1 MRQYEIAIRIAQV
14 HHLADERKYRKALT
28 VIQTLDMRQIRNV
41 SDLKVFAE
49 VYTRTEQL
57 AEAKATYLRIYK
69 KSRTRKTLYRLIYLA
84 IRTNSLE
91 EAEKYY
97 EEFVRMNPSNR
108 DALIL
113 RYRLDKAAGVQIGQL
128 IDTLRDLKEEEYI
141 EEWAYELAK
150 LYQQAGRYEE
160 CREECDDIKLWFG
173 SGEIVERAKLLLDH
187 IQENDPMPFLDDTDF
202 TDPLHREKPNP
213 DDTGSLPDLSE
224 YLESSSEQEMKLL
237 KKADPAKFEEIISEK
252 TSDKGFDAESDY
264 GDGNQDKK
272 PEALQKL
279 SGLLFGNKG
288 NKAEEEDYQNEDA
301 EQQTEQDLSESVEE
315 QAASEDDDLVWEMEK
330 PAENTAETV
339 TAAER
344 ELATA
349 IPEGSTEPDGDDVA
363 EKTADAES
371 LESEKVAD
379 AEEHQRTDQKIEID
393 PSNFPPI
400 SQSGT
405 GITQDLAKEIS
416 AIYEA
421 ERQAQLKEKT
431 VSVIQ
436 ELPNVANDVVERMTE
451 AAVQSETKR
460 YVPVNPEG
468 ATGQEDLSGSTV
480 VVPDLTGENESE
492 VNTSIE
498 RMAKHLPDPSGD
510 TQESAIETIARQLR
524 EAEAFEKLPE
534 DAEQTEKAP
543 SELHSELQLLRALE
557 QELQEAEAK
566 IEKTVA
572 IADKEIEAAAG
583 EEVPVTA
590 TAKEVIAAV
599 DANIQNH
606 GSQPQ
611 AVKQVPPQAGSV
623 LGAVGQSQQG
633 GAGRVSAE
641 QSQTPAG
648 GSVAGQPQKLA
659 AGNVAGQSQTP
670 AAGSVAGQPQ
680 KPAAGNVTRE
690 SQTPAAGNGI
700 AGQTSQETTVQSP
713 ETARR
718 ITEQAQ
724 PTGGAVEAAAT
735 AETEKVQ
742 SATGEVLPEKDL
754 PTTRALHRS
763 FDDVLILIGGEM
775 DPSHFVLI
783 GDGKERILGI
793 SKRIA
798 VVMRETGYLSS
809 GRIAHIAAEQ
819 LNVMDLSQFKK
830 QLKGNCLLITNAAEL
845 LFPTITRV
853 FSIMDEFYGDFT
865 VILSDE
871 GATLDQLFRFVPAL
885 ARRFKYVIDI
895 TQYTEKDYK
904 M

>member
-69 KSRTRKTLYRLIYLA
+69 KSRTRKILYRLIYLA
-84 IRTNSLE
+84 IRTNDLE

-160 CREECDDIKLWFG
+160 CREECADIKLWFG

-252 TSDKGFDAESDY
+252 TSDKGFDADSDHV
-264 GDGNQDKK
+264 DSNQDKK
-272 PEALQKL
+272 PETLQKL
-279 SGLLFGNKG
+279 SGLLFGNKV
-288 NKAEEEDYQNEDA
+288 NKAEEEDYQDA
-301 EQQTEQDLSESVEE
+301 GQQAEQDLPESAEE
-315 QAASEDDDLVWEMEK
+315 QAASEADDLLWEMEK
-330 PAENTAETV
+330 SAEDAAETV
-339 TAAER
+339 AAAEQELVPAMSEDSVEQGADETTDR
-344 ELATA
+344 EVLE
-349 IPEGSTEPDGDDVA
+349 PEKAVA
-363 EKTADAES
+363 EEFQHKD
-371 LESEKVAD
+371 
-379 AEEHQRTDQKIEID
+379 RKIEID
-393 PSNFPPI
+393 PSNFPAV

-460 YVPVNPEG
+460 YVPVNPEE

-480 VVPDLTGENESE
+480 VVPDLTGGNESE
-492 VNTSIE
+492 TSTPME
-498 RMAKHLPDPSGD
+498 RMAEHLPDPSGD

-524 EAEAFEKLPE
+524 EAETFEKLPE
-534 DAEQTEKAP
+534 EAGQAAEEAGKAP
-543 SELHSELQLLRALE
+543 SELHSELQLLKALE

-599 DANIQNH
+599 EANIQNH
-606 GSQPQ
+606 GSQAQAAKQGQPQ
-611 AVKQVPPQAGSV
+611 TGFVS
-623 LGAVGQSQQG
+623 GAAGQSQQG
-633 GAGRVSAE
+633 TAASAIAD
-641 QSQTPAG
+641 QSQKTAAG
-648 GSVAGQPQKLA
+648 NEIAGQVVQKTADQPQKTGVGNGVAGQVLQG
-659 AGNVAGQSQTP
+659 AG
-670 AAGSVAGQPQ
+670 
-680 KPAAGNVTRE
+680 
-690 SQTPAAGNGI
+690 
-700 AGQTSQETTVQSP
+700 QSP
-713 ETARR
+713 ETTATDSGT
-718 ITEQAQ
+718 TEQAQ
-724 PTGGAVEAAAT
+724 PVRGAAESAAT
-735 AETEKVQ
+735 TETEGSSSEVQ

>member
-28 VIQTLDMRQIRNV
+28 VIQTLDMRQVRNV
-41 SDLKVFAE
+41 SDLRVFAE

-84 IRTNSLE
+84 IRTNELE

-224 YLESSSEQEMKLL
+224 YLQSSSEQEMKLL
-237 KKADPAKFEEIISEK
+237 KKADPAKFEEIISER
-252 TSDKGFDAESDY
+252 TATEESDTESDKADSS
-264 GDGNQDKK
+264 QDKK
-272 PEALQKL
+272 PEGLQKL
-279 SGLLFGNKG
+279 SGLLFGNKTG
-288 NKAEEEDYQNEDA
+288 KAEEDHSNEDIDRQSDQETSELA
-301 EQQTEQDLSESVEE
+301 EEPTES
-315 QAASEDDDLVWEMEK
+315 AADDLAWDQEK
-330 PAENTAETV
+330 PSENVAD
-339 TAAER
+339 TAAEQ
-344 ELATA
+344 
-349 IPEGSTEPDGDDVA
+349 DVA
-363 EKTADAES
+363 HAMSKDSMGQSADQEAAKTMNAGDAEP
-371 LESEKVAD
+371 EQDVMAA
-379 AEEHQRTDQKIEID
+379 AEESGRTDRKIEID
-393 PSNFPPI
+393 PSDFPPV

-421 ERQAQLKEKT
+421 EHQAQLKEKT
-431 VSVIQ
+431 VTVIQ

-451 AAVQSETKR
+451 AVAQSETKR
-460 YVPVNPEG
+460 YVPME
-468 ATGQEDLSGSTV
+468 AKDTTGQEDLSGSTV
-480 VVPDLTGENESE
+480 VVPDLAGDTGSE
-492 VNTSIE
+492 TAGTQLE
-498 RMAKHLPDPSGD
+498 RMAEKLPDPSGD
-510 TQESAIETIARQLR
+510 TRESAIETIARQLQ
-524 EAEAFEKLPE
+524 AADAFEKLPE
-534 DAEQTEKAP
+534 EDEHIANEEESS
-543 SELHSELQLLRALE
+543 SELNTELQLLKALE

-572 IADKEIEAAAG
+572 IASEEIEAAA
-583 EEVPVTA
+583 EEEAAATA
-590 TAKEVIAAV
+590 TAKEVIEAV
-599 DANIQNH
+599 ETNIQNH
-606 GSQPQ
+606 AQTADQGQTVAESAVASSSQQEGQSQALAGAASEQAQAATATASEQPQ
-611 AVKQVPPQAGSV
+611 AAAQTTAASEQPQAANV
-623 LGAVGQSQQG
+623 QA
-633 GAGRVSAE
+633 AAAAE
-641 QSQTPAG
+641 G
-648 GSVAGQPQKLA
+648 
-659 AGNVAGQSQTP
+659 
-670 AAGSVAGQPQ
+670 
-680 KPAAGNVTRE
+680 
-690 SQTPAAGNGI
+690 
-700 AGQTSQETTVQSP
+700 
-713 ETARR
+713 TA
-718 ITEQAQ
+718 
-724 PTGGAVEAAAT
+724 EAAAAT
-735 AETEKVQ
+735 ETESSSEVQ
-742 SATGEVLPEKDL
+742 SATGEVLPDKDL

-819 LNVMDLSQFKK
+819 LNVMDLSQFKR

-895 TQYTEKDYK
+895 TQYTEKDYRL
-904 M
+904 

>member
-69 KSRTRKTLYRLIYLA
+69 KSRTRKILYRLIYLA
-84 IRTNSLE
+84 IRTNDLE

-160 CREECDDIKLWFG
+160 CREECADIKLWFG

-252 TSDKGFDAESDY
+252 VADKGFDAESDH

-279 SGLLFGNKG
+279 SGLLFGNKV
-288 NKAEEEDYQNEDA
+288 NKAEEEDYQDA
-301 EQQTEQDLSESVEE
+301 GQQAEQDLPESAEE
-315 QAASEDDDLVWEMEK
+315 QAASEADDLLWEMEK
-330 PAENTAETV
+330 SAEDVAETV
-339 TAAER
+339 AEAEQELVPAMSEDSVEQGADETTDR
-344 ELATA
+344 EVLE
-349 IPEGSTEPDGDDVA
+349 PEKAVA
-363 EKTADAES
+363 EEFQHKD
-371 LESEKVAD
+371 
-379 AEEHQRTDQKIEID
+379 RKIEID
-393 PSNFPPI
+393 PSNFPAV

-460 YVPVNPEG
+460 YVPVNPEE
-468 ATGQEDLSGSTV
+468 AAGQEDLSGSTV
-480 VVPDLTGENESE
+480 VVPDLTGGNGSE
-492 VNTSIE
+492 TSTPME
-498 RMAKHLPDPSGD
+498 RMAEHLPDPSGD

-524 EAEAFEKLPE
+524 EAETFEKLPE
-534 DAEQTEKAP
+534 EAGQAAEEAGKAP
-543 SELHSELQLLRALE
+543 SELHSELQLLKALE

-599 DANIQNH
+599 EANIQNH

-611 AVKQVPPQAGSV
+611 AAKQGQPQTGFVS
-623 LGAVGQSQQG
+623 GAAGQSQQG
-633 GAGRVSAE
+633 TAASAIAD
-641 QSQTPAG
+641 QSQKTAAG
-648 GSVAGQPQKLA
+648 NEIAGQVVQKTADQPQKTGVGNGVAGQVLQG
-659 AGNVAGQSQTP
+659 AG
-670 AAGSVAGQPQ
+670 
-680 KPAAGNVTRE
+680 
-690 SQTPAAGNGI
+690 
-700 AGQTSQETTVQSP
+700 QSP
-713 ETARR
+713 ETTATDSGT
-718 ITEQAQ
+718 TEQAQ
-724 PTGGAVEAAAT
+724 PVRGAAESAAT
-735 AETEKVQ
+735 TETEGSSSEVQ

>member
-1 MRQYEIAIRIAQV
+1 MKQYEIAIRIAQV

-41 SDLKVFAE
+41 SDLRVFAE
-49 VYTRTEQL
+49 VFTRTEQL

-69 KSRTRKTLYRLIYLA
+69 KSRTRKILYRLIYLA
-84 IRTNSLE
+84 IRTNDLE

-252 TSDKGFDAESDY
+252 KSDKEDGTESDNV
-264 GDGNQDKK
+264 DSNQDKK

-279 SGLLFGNKG
+279 SGLLFGNKA
-288 NKAEEEDYQNEDA
+288 NKAEEEDYQNESAGQEMSEAA
-301 EQQTEQDLSESVEE
+301 EEQVASES
-315 QAASEDDDLVWEMEK
+315 DDLVWDLEK
-330 PAENTAETV
+330 PAEDEAETV
-339 TAAER
+339 ATAEQ
-344 ELATA
+344 ELASVMA
-349 IPEGSTEPDGDDVA
+349 KGSIEPEADGVDAVKESVDAGGAETEKGLVEP
-363 EKTADAES
+363 
-371 LESEKVAD
+371 
-379 AEEHQRTDQKIEID
+379 AEESGQTDQKIEID
-393 PSNFPPI
+393 PSDFPTI

-421 ERQAQLKEKT
+421 ERQAQLREKT
-431 VSVIQ
+431 VTVIQ

-451 AAVQSETKR
+451 AVAQSETKP
-460 YVPVNPEG
+460 YVPLEVEEK
-468 ATGQEDLSGSTV
+468 AEQEDLSGSTV
-480 VVPDLTGENESE
+480 VVPDLSGQIESE
-492 VNTSIE
+492 ASTPVE
-498 RMAKHLPDPSGD
+498 RMAEKLPDPSGD
-510 TQESAIETIARQLR
+510 TQESAIETIARQLKD
-524 EAEAFEKLPE
+524 AEAFEKLPE
-534 DAEQTEKAP
+534 DTEQKTEEREKAP
-543 SELHSELQLLRALE
+543 SELHSELQLLKALE

-583 EEVPVTA
+583 EEAIVTA
-590 TAKEVIAAV
+590 TAKEVIEAV
-599 DANIQNH
+599 ETNIQNH
-606 GSQPQ
+606 GDSQPQ
-611 AVKQVPPQAGSV
+611 VANQGQV
-623 LGAVGQSQQG
+623 
-633 GAGRVSAE
+633 
-641 QSQTPAG
+641 
-648 GSVAGQPQKLA
+648 A
-659 AGNVAGQSQTP
+659 AGNAANTAEMAAAGQKSPSADKLPQTAGQS
-670 AAGSVAGQPQ
+670 PQ
-680 KPAAGNVTRE
+680 KPAVPAPQKADADSEAVE
-690 SQTPAAGNGI
+690 KPQTA
-700 AGQTSQETTVQSP
+700 E
-713 ETARR
+713 
-718 ITEQAQ
+718 
-724 PTGGAVEAAAT
+724 GATEAAAT
-735 AETEKVQ
+735 SETKEPQ

-819 LNVMDLSQFKK
+819 LNVMDLSQFKR

>member
-28 VIQTLDMRQIRNV
+28 VIQTLDIRQIRNV

-49 VYTRTEQL
+49 VFTRTEQL

-69 KSRTRKTLYRLIYLA
+69 KSRTRKILYRLIYLA
-84 IRTNSLE
+84 IRTNDLE

-160 CREECDDIKLWFG
+160 CREECADIRLWFG
-173 SGEIVERAKLLLDH
+173 SGEIVERAKLLLEH

-224 YLESSSEQEMKLL
+224 YLESDSEQEMKLL

-252 TSDKGFDAESDY
+252 VSTDEFATGTDSSV
-264 GDGNQDKK
+264 DKK
-272 PEALQKL
+272 PEGLQKL
-279 SGLLFGNKG
+279 SGLLFGNKSA
-288 NKAEEEDYQNEDA
+288 KAETEFDQNPEEDHFELAGETNVSEEREDPPEEMPETMQDRKDTAGTAEHQAVESAVVEGYQEDKVATIGDSVQEDA
-301 EQQTEQDLSESVEE
+301 VSTKDSDSVQETLAVAEESEQ
-315 QAASEDDDLVWEMEK
+315 
-330 PAENTAETV
+330 
-339 TAAER
+339 TAA
-344 ELATA
+344 
-349 IPEGSTEPDGDDVA
+349 
-363 EKTADAES
+363 
-371 LESEKVAD
+371 
-379 AEEHQRTDQKIEID
+379 KIEID
-393 PSNFPPI
+393 PSGFPPV

-421 ERQAQLKEKT
+421 EHQAQLKEKT
-431 VSVIQ
+431 VTVIQ
-436 ELPNVANDVVERMTE
+436 ELPNIANDVVERMTE
-451 AAVQSETKR
+451 ALEQSETR
-460 YVPVNPEG
+460 QYVPVSVG
-468 ATGQEDLSGSTV
+468 KDSSSEDLSGPTV
-480 VVPDLTGENESE
+480 VVPDLGGSVVEQM
-492 VNTSIE
+492 E
-498 RMAKHLPDPSGD
+498 RMAEKLPDPSAD
-510 TQESAIETIARQLR
+510 TKENRIQDIARQLQ
-524 EAEAFEKLPE
+524 EAELSQESQEDSIEKPK
-534 DAEQTEKAP
+534 AEKA
-543 SELHSELQLLRALE
+543 SELNTELQLLRALE
-557 QELQEAEAK
+557 KELQEAEAK
-566 IEKTVA
+566 IERTVA
-572 IADKEIEAAAG
+572 IAGEEMEAAAG
-583 EEVPVTA
+583 GEIAVTA
-590 TAKEVIAAV
+590 TAQEVIDAVEANLENHGNQTVPDV
-599 DANIQNH
+599 DAAKSTAATVEPAEARPLEAAGQQETKT
-606 GSQPQ
+606 SQPEEAARQ
-611 AVKQVPPQAGSV
+611 QNTMAEVNSGQPQE
-623 LGAVGQSQQG
+623 AVGQQNT
-633 GAGRVSAE
+633 VAE
-641 QSQTPAG
+641 AMT
-648 GSVAGQPQKLA
+648 GQPQ
-659 AGNVAGQSQTP
+659 GTEG
-670 AAGSVAGQPQ
+670 
-680 KPAAGNVTRE
+680 VT
-690 SQTPAAGNGI
+690 
-700 AGQTSQETTVQSP
+700 P
-713 ETARR
+713 ETVSVK
-718 ITEQAQ
+718 ESSEEV
-724 PTGGAVEAAAT
+724 P
-735 AETEKVQ
+735 

-783 GDGKERILGI
+783 GDGKDRILGI

-809 GRIAHIAAEQ
+809 GRIAHITAEQ

-830 QLKGNCLLITNAAEL
+830 QLKGNCLLITHAAEL

-853 FSIMDEFYGDFT
+853 FAIMDEFYGDFT

-904 M
+904 

>member
-28 VIQTLDMRQIRNV
+28 VIQTLDIRQIRNV

-49 VYTRTEQL
+49 VFTRTEQL

-69 KSRTRKTLYRLIYLA
+69 KSRTRKILYRLIYLA
-84 IRTNSLE
+84 IRTNDLE

-97 EEFVRMNPSNR
+97 DEFVRMNPSNR

-160 CREECDDIKLWFG
+160 CREECADIRLWFG

-187 IQENDPMPFLDDTDF
+187 IQENDTMPFLDDTDF

-224 YLESSSEQEMKLL
+224 YLESDSEQEMKLL

-252 TSDKGFDAESDY
+252 VSTDEFAPDTDS
-264 GDGNQDKK
+264 NLDKK
-272 PEALQKL
+272 PEGLQKL
-279 SGLLFGNKG
+279 SGLLFGNKSA
-288 NKAEEEDYQNEDA
+288 KAETEFDQKPEEDHFELAEDTSISEEAEDQAEEAPESVQDREDTAGTAEHPAVTEESTVVEAYKEEEAGPMGDSTQEDA
-301 EQQTEQDLSESVEE
+301 VSVNGSESVQDTMAVAKESV
-315 QAASEDDDLVWEMEK
+315 Q
-330 PAENTAETV
+330 
-339 TAAER
+339 TAA
-344 ELATA
+344 
-349 IPEGSTEPDGDDVA
+349 
-363 EKTADAES
+363 
-371 LESEKVAD
+371 
-379 AEEHQRTDQKIEID
+379 KIEID
-393 PSNFPPI
+393 PSRFPPV

-421 ERQAQLKEKT
+421 EHQAQLKEKT
-431 VSVIQ
+431 VTVIQ
-436 ELPNVANDVVERMTE
+436 ELPNIANDVVERMTE
-451 AAVQSETKR
+451 ALEQSETR
-460 YVPVNPEG
+460 PYVPVSAG
-468 ATGQEDLSGSTV
+468 KASSSEDLSGPTV
-480 VVPDLTGENESE
+480 VVPDLGGAVGSVKEQ
-492 VNTSIE
+492 VE
-498 RMAKHLPDPSGD
+498 RMAEKLPDPSAD
-510 TQESAIETIARQLR
+510 TKENQIQDIARQLQ
-524 EAEAFEKLPE
+524 EAELSKENTADNTENPK
-534 DAEQTEKAP
+534 AEKA
-543 SELHSELQLLRALE
+543 SGLNTELQLLRALE
-557 QELQEAEAK
+557 KELQETEAK
-566 IEKTVA
+566 IERTVA
-572 IADKEIEAAAG
+572 IAGEEMEAAAAG
-583 EEVPVTA
+583 EIAVTA
-590 TAKEVIAAV
+590 TAQEVIDAVEANLENHAVPGV
-599 DANIQNH
+599 DASRNTAVTVEPAETRL
-606 GSQPQ
+606 SQ
-611 AVKQVPPQAGSV
+611 
-623 LGAVGQSQQG
+623 GAVGQQQPMEETKAGKSQEVPIQQHTM
-633 GAGRVSAE
+633 AE
-641 QSQTPAG
+641 AKS
-648 GSVAGQPQKLA
+648 
-659 AGNVAGQSQTP
+659 GQSQE
-670 AAGSVAGQPQ
+670 AAGRQQNTTAETGQTQ
-680 KPAAGNVTRE
+680 
-690 SQTPAAGNGI
+690 GI
-700 AGQTSQETTVQSP
+700 AGQTQV
-713 ETARR
+713 
-718 ITEQAQ
+718 
-724 PTGGAVEAAAT
+724 T
-735 AETEKVQ
+735 AETAVAEEPSEEVQ

-783 GDGKERILGI
+783 GDGKDRILGI
-793 SKRIA
+793 SKKIA

-809 GRIAHIAAEQ
+809 GRIAHITAEQ

-830 QLKGNCLLITNAAEL
+830 QLKGNCLLITHAAEL

-853 FSIMDEFYGDFT
+853 FAIMDEFYGDFT

-904 M
+904 

>member
-69 KSRTRKTLYRLIYLA
+69 KSRTRKILYRLIYLA
-84 IRTNSLE
+84 IRTNDLE

-160 CREECDDIKLWFG
+160 CREECADIKLWFG

-252 TSDKGFDAESDY
+252 VADKGFDAESDH

-279 SGLLFGNKG
+279 SGLLFGNKV
-288 NKAEEEDYQNEDA
+288 NKAEEEDYQDA
-301 EQQTEQDLSESVEE
+301 GQQAEQDLPESAEE
-315 QAASEDDDLVWEMEK
+315 QAASEADDLLWEMEK
-330 PAENTAETV
+330 SAEDAAETV
-339 TAAER
+339 AEAEQELVSAMSEDSVEQGADETTDR
-344 ELATA
+344 EVLE
-349 IPEGSTEPDGDDVA
+349 PEKAVA
-363 EKTADAES
+363 EEFQHKD
-371 LESEKVAD
+371 
-379 AEEHQRTDQKIEID
+379 RKIEID
-393 PSNFPPI
+393 PSNVPAV

-460 YVPVNPEG
+460 YVPVNPEE
-468 ATGQEDLSGSTV
+468 AAGQEDLSGSTV
-480 VVPDLTGENESE
+480 VVPDLTGGNESE
-492 VNTSIE
+492 TSTPME
-498 RMAKHLPDPSGD
+498 RMAEHLPDPSGD

-524 EAEAFEKLPE
+524 EAETFEKLPE
-534 DAEQTEKAP
+534 EAGQAAEEAGKAP
-543 SELHSELQLLRALE
+543 SELHSELQLLKALE

-599 DANIQNH
+599 EANIQNH

-611 AVKQVPPQAGSV
+611 AAKQGQPQTGFVS
-623 LGAVGQSQQG
+623 GAAGQSRQG
-633 GAGRVSAE
+633 TAASAIAD
-641 QSQTPAG
+641 QSQKTAAG
-648 GSVAGQPQKLA
+648 NEIAGQVVQKTADQPQKTGVGNGVAGQVLQG
-659 AGNVAGQSQTP
+659 AG
-670 AAGSVAGQPQ
+670 
-680 KPAAGNVTRE
+680 
-690 SQTPAAGNGI
+690 
-700 AGQTSQETTVQSP
+700 QSP
-713 ETARR
+713 ETTATDSGT
-718 ITEQAQ
+718 TEQAQ
-724 PTGGAVEAAAT
+724 QVRGAAESAAT
-735 AETEKVQ
+735 TETEGSSSEVQ

>member
-69 KSRTRKTLYRLIYLA
+69 KSRTRKILYRLIYLA
-84 IRTNSLE
+84 IRTNDLE

-160 CREECDDIKLWFG
+160 CREECADIKLWFG

-252 TSDKGFDAESDY
+252 TSDKGLGAESDNT
-264 GDGNQDKK
+264 DNNQDKK
-272 PEALQKL
+272 PEAMQKL
-279 SGLLFGNKG
+279 SGLLFGNKA
-288 NKAEEEDYQNEDA
+288 NKAEDEDRQNEDA
-301 EQQTEQDLSESVEE
+301 GQQAEQEISEPVEE
-315 QAASEDDDLVWEMEK
+315 QAASESDDLLWELEK
-330 PAENTAETV
+330 PTESVATAEQ
-339 TAAER
+339 

-349 IPEGSTEPDGDDVA
+349 MSEDSAGQGADEIDVVKENADTEVSDT
-363 EKTADAES
+363 EKNA
-371 LESEKVAD
+371 VVP
-379 AEEHQRTDQKIEID
+379 AEESSQADQKIEID
-393 PSNFPPI
+393 PSGFPTI

-421 ERQAQLKEKT
+421 EHQAQLREKT
-431 VSVIQ
+431 VTVIQ

-451 AAVQSETKR
+451 AVAQSETKR
-460 YVPVNPEG
+460 YVPVNPED

-480 VVPDLTGENESE
+480 VVPDLSGTTGTE
-492 VNTSIE
+492 TSTPME
-498 RMAKHLPDPSGD
+498 RMAEKLPDPSGD

-524 EAEAFEKLPE
+524 EADAFEKLPE
-534 DAEQTEKAP
+534 DTEQAAEKAP
-543 SELHSELQLLRALE
+543 SELHSELQLLKALE

-583 EEVPVTA
+583 EEAVVTA
-590 TAKEVIAAV
+590 TAKDVIEAV
-599 DANIQNH
+599 ETNLQNH
-606 GSQPQ
+606 SDSQRQ
-611 AVKQVPPQAGSV
+611 TMTGNAADAAGMTATTQEKTVTGESSQT
-623 LGAVGQSQQG
+623 AGQSQQET
-633 GAGRVSAE
+633 AGS
-641 QSQTPAG
+641 G
-648 GSVAGQPQKLA
+648 
-659 AGNVAGQSQTP
+659 VAGQSPQGAAEQPQRT
-670 AAGSVAGQPQ
+670 AAGSGVAGQSPQGATVQPQ
-680 KPAAGNVTRE
+680 KKAAGTE
-690 SQTPAAGNGI
+690 AAG
-700 AGQTSQETTVQSP
+700 QSQKTT
-713 ETARR
+713 A
-718 ITEQAQ
+718 A
-724 PTGGAVEAAAT
+724 EAAAT
-735 AETEKVQ
+735 AEAKETSSEVQ
-742 SATGEVLPEKDL
+742 SATGEVLPDKDL

-819 LNVMDLSQFKK
+819 LNAMDLSQFKK

>member
-69 KSRTRKTLYRLIYLA
+69 KSRTRKILYRLIYLA
-84 IRTNSLE
+84 IRTNDLE

-160 CREECDDIKLWFG
+160 CREECADIKLWFG

-252 TSDKGFDAESDY
+252 VADKGFDAESDH

-279 SGLLFGNKG
+279 SGLLFGNKV
-288 NKAEEEDYQNEDA
+288 NKAEEEDYQDA
-301 EQQTEQDLSESVEE
+301 GQQVEQDLPEFAEE
-315 QAASEDDDLVWEMEK
+315 QAASEADDLLWEMEK
-330 PAENTAETV
+330 SAEDVAETV
-339 TAAER
+339 AEAEQELVPAMSEDSVEQGADETTDR
-344 ELATA
+344 EVLE
-349 IPEGSTEPDGDDVA
+349 PEKAVA
-363 EKTADAES
+363 EEFQHKD
-371 LESEKVAD
+371 
-379 AEEHQRTDQKIEID
+379 RKIEID
-393 PSNFPPI
+393 PSNFPAV

-460 YVPVNPEG
+460 YVPVNPEE

-480 VVPDLTGENESE
+480 VVPDLTGGNESE
-492 VNTSIE
+492 TSTPME
-498 RMAKHLPDPSGD
+498 RMAEHLPDPSGD

-524 EAEAFEKLPE
+524 EAETFEKLPE
-534 DAEQTEKAP
+534 EAGQAAEEAGKAP
-543 SELHSELQLLRALE
+543 SELHSELQLLKALE

-599 DANIQNH
+599 EANIQNH

-611 AVKQVPPQAGSV
+611 AAKQGQPQTGFVS
-623 LGAVGQSQQG
+623 GAAGQSQQG
-633 GAGRVSAE
+633 TAASAIAD
-641 QSQTPAG
+641 QSQKTAAG
-648 GSVAGQPQKLA
+648 NEIAGQVVQKTADQPQKTRVGNGVAGQVLQG
-659 AGNVAGQSQTP
+659 AG
-670 AAGSVAGQPQ
+670 
-680 KPAAGNVTRE
+680 
-690 SQTPAAGNGI
+690 
-700 AGQTSQETTVQSP
+700 QSP
-713 ETARR
+713 ETTATDSGT
-718 ITEQAQ
+718 TEQAQ
-724 PTGGAVEAAAT
+724 QVRGAAESAAT
-735 AETEKVQ
+735 TETEGSSSEVQ